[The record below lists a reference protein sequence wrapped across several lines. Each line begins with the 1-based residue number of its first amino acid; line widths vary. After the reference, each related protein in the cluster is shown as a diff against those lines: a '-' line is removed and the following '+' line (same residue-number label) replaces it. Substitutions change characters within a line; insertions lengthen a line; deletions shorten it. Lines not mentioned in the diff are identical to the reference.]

1 MSDFKPD
8 LIDLVFKELNSKDRF
23 FFLIGIFISVFT
35 DFLSQQS
42 QQEHLFFFFVHYIV
56 VIHLKA
62 TKRGPA
68 TIS

>member
-1 MSDFKPD
+1 MGDFTPD
-8 LIDLVFKELNSKDRF
+8 LIDIFKEFISDDIF
-23 FFLIGIFISVFT
+23 FIDIFISVFT

-42 QQEHLFFFFVHYIV
+42 QQEQFFFVHYIIV
-56 VIHLKA
+56 VHVKA